1 VASAEWYNPVTR
13 TFSPVAASMAS
24 PREDFGVGLLAGGKV
39 LLVGGSADGTSALA
53 TAEIFDPAAATF
65 TPTSSMGTPRI
76 APSVFQLPGG
86 RVVVLGGTSGGAGA
100 TTAVE
105 TFPN

>member
-1 VASAEWYNPVTR
+1 
-13 TFSPVAASMAS
+13 
-24 PREDFGVGLLAGGKV
+24 VGLLTGGKL
-39 LLVGGSADGTSALA
+39 LLVGGSADGTSPLA
-53 TAEIFDPAAATF
+53 TAEIFDPAATSF

-76 APSVFQLPGG
+76 SPSVLQLPGG
-86 RVVVLGGTSGGAGA
+86 KVVVLGGVNGSAGG